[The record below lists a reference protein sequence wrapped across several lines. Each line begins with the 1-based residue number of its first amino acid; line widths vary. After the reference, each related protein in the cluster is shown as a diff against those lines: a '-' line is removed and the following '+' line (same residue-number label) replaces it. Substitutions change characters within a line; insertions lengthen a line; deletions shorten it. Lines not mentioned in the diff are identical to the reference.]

1 MKGTYL
7 PLLKAIYPAC
17 NPHGYKHMVKNG
29 TPVWIGIAISNR
41 SEDVWGPVV
50 KEFKPERWLNSEN
63 PVEEKDARLSGVW
76 LSVWVI
82 LVPLKRL

>member
-29 TPVWIGIAISNR
+29 TPVWIGIAISQAY
-41 SEDVWGPVV
+41 
-50 KEFKPERWLNSEN
+50 L
-63 PVEEKDARLSGVW
+63 A
-76 LSVWVI
+76 I
-82 LVPLKRL
+82 